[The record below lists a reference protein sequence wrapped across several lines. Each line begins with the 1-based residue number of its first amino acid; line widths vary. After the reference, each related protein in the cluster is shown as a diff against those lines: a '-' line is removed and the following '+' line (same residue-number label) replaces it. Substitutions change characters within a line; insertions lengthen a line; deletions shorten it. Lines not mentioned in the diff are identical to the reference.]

1 MSETEI
7 NRGRLVPDY
16 RGFDA
21 IAEEAVHSVPSWAE
35 SKFDAFADDPAHYGY
50 EYINNTYYKLEDHSR
65 EDDAEDICELNVNKE
80 NGEIEFFTKHYNGGG
95 HWTELI
101 EDKLKVNK

>member
-35 SKFDAFADDPAHYGY
+35 SKFDAFTDDPAHFGY
-50 EYINNTYYKLEDHSR
+50 EYINNTYYKLEDHSC
-65 EDDAEDICELNVNKE
+65 EDDNDDICELDVNKE
-80 NGEIEFFTKHYNGGG
+80 NGEIKFFTKHYNGGG

-101 EDKLKVNK
+101 EARLKVNK